1 MIFLQKL
8 IEKKIITKEQGE
20 ELQNEFKAFKGSEE
34 EFIVSKKLLKE
45 SDLNKIKAEIF
56 NMPFF
61 ENAEVLEVSNNV
73 LAMIPE
79 ESARFYKVVPLTLQG
94 NVLEVGVVN
103 PDDIKAKEALNFL
116 ARQNKI
122 TYKTYLISANSFD
135 AFLKQYRNV
144 REEVGKALSALET
157 ELGEEEGGGV
167 ELFAT
172 DAKPKAERLSEEA
185 PIIKMVAVILRHAV
199 DGNASDIH
207 IEPEEN
213 QLRIRFRMDGSLYSS
228 LFLPIHTHPSIV
240 ARIKIVSNL
249 RIDETRIP
257 QDGRFS
263 AKIDSKDIDFRVSTF
278 PTKLGEKVVIRVLD
292 ATEGLRSYEEIGLLG
307 YNLRALKEAI
317 LKPFG
322 LILSTG
328 PTGSGKTTTLYSILQ
343 ELNKPDVNVVTLEDP
358 IEYFVKGVNQSQ
370 IRPDIGYDF
379 SQGLRS
385 VVRQDPDI
393 IMVGEIRDE
402 ESASLVTHAAL
413 TGHIVLSTLHT
424 NNAIGAIPRLID
436 MKIKPFLLPATV
448 NVVIGQRLGHRLCP
462 YCKEK
467 VRPNKEVEKMIMKE
481 ITQLPETA
489 KSYFTVPNPIYVYKP
504 KGCAKCGNKGEKG
517 RIGIFEV
524 LRMTTEL
531 EKAILEDP
539 SETNIAA
546 EAKKQGMITMRQDAM
561 IKALQG
567 LISVEEVFRITEE
580 QQQLEIEQI

>member
-8 IEKKIITKEQGE
+8 VEKKVITKEQGE
-20 ELQNEFKAFKGSEE
+20 ELQNEFKDFKGSEE
-34 EFIVSKKLLKE
+34 DFIISKKIVKE
-45 SDLNKIKAEIF
+45 SDFNKIKAEIF

-61 ENAEVLEVSNNV
+61 ENAEVLEVPNNV

-79 ESARFYKVVPLTLQG
+79 ESARFYKIVPLTLQG
-94 NVLEVGVVN
+94 SVLEVGVVN

-122 TYKTYLISANSFD
+122 TYKTYLISANSFE
-135 AFLKQYRNV
+135 AFLRQYRNI

-157 ELGEEEGGGV
+157 ELGGSEEGV
-167 ELFAT
+167 ELFSADT
-172 DAKPKAERLSEEA
+172 KQKAERLSEEA

-249 RIDETRIP
+249 RIDETRVP

-263 AKIDSKDIDFRVSTF
+263 AKIDEKDIDFRVSTF

-292 ATEGLRSYEEIGLLG
+292 PTEGLRSYEEIGLSG
-307 YNLRALKEAI
+307 YNLKTLRESIA
-317 LKPFG
+317 KPFG

-370 IRPDIGYDF
+370 VRPDIGYDF

-385 VVRQDPDI
+385 IVRQDPDI

-413 TGHIVLSTLHT
+413 TGHVVLSTLHT

-436 MKIKPFLLPATV
+436 MKIKPFLLPATL
-448 NVVIGQRLGHRLCP
+448 NIAIAQRLGHRLCP

-467 VRPNKEVEKMIMKE
+467 VRPNKEIEKMILKE
-481 ITQLPETA
+481 LSQLPETS
-489 KSYFTVPNPIYVYKP
+489 KSFFTIPNPIYIYKP
-504 KGCAKCGNKGEKG
+504 KGCSKCGNKGEKG

-524 LRMTTEL
+524 LKMTPEL
-531 EKAILEDP
+531 EKVIIEDP
-539 SETNIAA
+539 TESKIAV
-546 EAKKQGMITMRQDAM
+546 EAKRQGMITMRQDAM

-567 LISVEEVFRITEE
+567 LISIEEVFRTTEE
-580 QQQLEIEQI
+580 QQQQQI

>member
-8 IEKKIITKEQGE
+8 LEKKIITKEQGD
-20 ELQNEFKAFKGSEE
+20 ELQNEFKNFKGSEE
-34 EFIVSKKLLKE
+34 EFIISKKLLKDN
-45 SDLNKIKAEIF
+45 DLNKIKAEIF

-61 ENAEVLEVSNNV
+61 ENAESLEVPNNV
-73 LAMIPE
+73 LSMIPE
-79 ESARFYKVVPLTLQG
+79 ESSRFYKIIPLTLQG
-94 NVLEVGVVN
+94 NILEVGVVN

-122 TYKTYLISANSFD
+122 TYKTYLISANSFEI
-135 AFLKQYRNV
+135 FLKQYRNI

-157 ELGEEEGGGV
+157 ELGGGDDNI
-167 ELFAT
+167 ELFSA
-172 DAKPKAERLSEEA
+172 DSKPKPERLSEDA

-249 RIDETRIP
+249 RIDETRVP

-263 AKIDSKDIDFRVSTF
+263 AKIDNKDIDFRVSTF

-292 ATEGLRSYEEIGLLG
+292 SSEGLRTYEEIGVLG
-307 YNLRALKEAI
+307 YNLKTLREAI
-317 LKPFG
+317 IKPFG

-343 ELNKPDVNVVTLEDP
+343 ELNKPEVNVVTLEDP

-413 TGHIVLSTLHT
+413 TGHVVLSTLHT
-424 NNAIGAIPRLID
+424 NNAVGAIPRLID
-436 MKIKPFLLPATV
+436 MKIKPFLLPATL
-448 NVVIGQRLGHRLCP
+448 NIAIGQRLGHRLCP

-467 VRPNKEVEKMIMKE
+467 TRPNKEVEKMILKE
-481 ITQLPETA
+481 LSQMPETA
-489 KSYFTVPNPIYVYKP
+489 KSFFTAPNPIYIYKP
-504 KGCAKCGNKGEKG
+504 KGCSKCNNKGEKG

-524 LRMTTEL
+524 LKMTPEL

-539 SETNIAA
+539 SEQNIIK
-546 EAKKQGMITMRQDAM
+546 EAKRQGMITMRQDAM

-567 LISVEEVFRITEE
+567 LISIEEVFRTTEE
-580 QQQLEIEQI
+580 QQEIIQEQI

>member
-8 IEKKIITKEQGE
+8 IEKKVLTKEQGE
-20 ELQNEFKAFKGSEE
+20 ELQNGFKDFKGSEE
-34 EFIVSKKLLKE
+34 EFIISKKLLKE
-45 SDLNKIKAEIF
+45 SEFNKIKAEIF

-61 ENAEVLEVSNNV
+61 ENAEVLEVPNNV
-73 LAMIPE
+73 LSMIPE

-103 PDDIKAKEALNFL
+103 PDDLKAKEALNFL

-122 TYKTYLISANSFD
+122 TYKTYLISANSFE
-135 AFLKQYRNV
+135 AFLRQYRNI

-157 ELGEEEGGGV
+157 ELGGEEDV
-167 ELFAT
+167 ELYST
-172 DAKPKAERLSEEA
+172 DSRPKAERLSEEA

-292 ATEGLRSYEEIGLLG
+292 PSEGLRTYEEIGILG
-307 YNLRALKEAI
+307 YNLKTLREAI
-317 LKPFG
+317 TKPFG

-370 IRPDIGYDF
+370 IRPEIGYDF

-413 TGHIVLSTLHT
+413 TGHVVLSTLHT
-424 NNAIGAIPRLID
+424 NNAIGAAPRLID
-436 MKIKPFLLPATV
+436 MKIKPFLLPATL
-448 NVVIGQRLGHRLCP
+448 NIVIGQRLGHRLCP

-467 VRPNKEVEKMIMKE
+467 VRPNKEVEKMILKE
-481 ITQLPETA
+481 ISQLPETS
-489 KSYFTVPNPIYVYKP
+489 KSFFTAPNPIYVYKP
-504 KGCAKCGNKGEKG
+504 KGCPKCNNKGEKG
-517 RIGIFEV
+517 RVGIFEI
-524 LRMTTEL
+524 LKMTPEL
-531 EKAILEDP
+531 EKVIIEDP
-539 SETNIAA
+539 TESKIAA
-546 EAKKQGMITMRQDAM
+546 EARRQGMITMRQDAM

-567 LISVEEVFRITEE
+567 LISVEEVFRTTEE
-580 QQQLEIEQI
+580 QQEQI

>member
-8 IEKKIITKEQGE
+8 IEKKVITKEQAE
-20 ELQNEFKAFKGSEE
+20 ALQTEFNSFKGSEE
-34 EFIVSKKLLKE
+34 DFIISKKILKE
-45 SDLNKIKAEIF
+45 NDFNKIKAEIF
-56 NMPFF
+56 DMTFF
-61 ENAEVLEVSNNV
+61 ENAEALEVTNNV
-73 LAMIPE
+73 LSMIPE
-79 ESARFYKVVPLTLQG
+79 ESARFYKIIPLTLQG

-122 TYKTYLISANSFD
+122 TYKTYLISANSFEV
-135 AFLKQYRNV
+135 FLRQYRNI

-157 ELGEEEGGGV
+157 EMGGEGEDV

-172 DAKPKAERLSEEA
+172 NSKIKAERLSEEA

-207 IEPEEN
+207 IEPEES

-249 RIDETRIP
+249 RIDETRVP

-263 AKIDSKDIDFRVSTF
+263 AKIDAKDIDFRVSTF

-292 ATEGLRSYEEIGLLG
+292 PTEGLKTYEEIGVLG
-307 YNLRALKEAI
+307 YNLKTLRESI
-317 LKPFG
+317 IKPFG

-436 MKIKPFLLPATV
+436 MKIKPFLLPATL

-462 YCKEK
+462 FCKEK

-481 ITQLPETA
+481 LSQLPETA
-489 KSYFTVPNPIYVYKP
+489 KSFFVAPNPIYVYKP
-504 KGCAKCGNKGEKG
+504 KGCPKCNNKGEKG
-517 RIGIFEV
+517 RIGIFEI
-524 LRMTTEL
+524 LRMTPEL
-531 EKAILEDP
+531 ERAIIEDP
-539 SETNIAA
+539 TESKIAI

-567 LISVEEVFRITEE
+567 LISVEEVFRTTEE
-580 QQQLEIEQI
+580 QQQQI

>member
-8 IEKKIITKEQGE
+8 IDKKVITKEQGE
-20 ELQNEFKAFKGSEE
+20 ELQNNFKDFKGSEE
-34 EFIVSKKLLKE
+34 DFIISKKIIKE
-45 SDLNKIKAEIF
+45 GDLNKIKAEIF

-61 ENAEVLEVSNNV
+61 ENAEVLEVPNNV

-79 ESARFYKVVPLTLQG
+79 ESARFYKIIPLTLQA

-103 PDDIKAKEALNFL
+103 PEDIKAKEALNFL

-122 TYKTYLISANSFD
+122 TYKTYLISGNSFES
-135 AFLKQYRNV
+135 FLRQYRNI

-157 ELGEEEGGGV
+157 EMGGDEEGI
-167 ELFAT
+167 ELYST
-172 DAKPKAERLSEEA
+172 DSKPKAERLSEEA

-249 RIDETRIP
+249 RIDETRVP

-263 AKIDSKDIDFRVSTF
+263 AKIDGKDIDFRVSTF

-292 ATEGLRSYEEIGLLG
+292 SSEGLRSYEDIGILG
-307 YNLRALKEAI
+307 YNLRILREAI
-317 LKPFG
+317 TKPFG

-328 PTGSGKTTTLYSILQ
+328 PTGSGKTTTLYSILM

-370 IRPDIGYDF
+370 IRPEIGYDF

-385 VVRQDPDI
+385 VVRQDPDV

-413 TGHIVLSTLHT
+413 TGHVVLSTLHT

-436 MKIKPFLLPATV
+436 MKIKPFLLPATL
-448 NVVIGQRLGHRLCP
+448 NITIGQRLGHRLCP

-467 VRPNKEVEKMIMKE
+467 VRPNKEVEKVIVKE
-481 ITQLPETA
+481 MSQLPETS
-489 KSYFTVPNPIYVYKP
+489 KSFFTIPSPIYVYKP
-504 KGCAKCGNKGEKG
+504 KGCPKCNNKGEKG
-517 RIGIFEV
+517 RIGIFEM
-524 LRMTTEL
+524 LKMTPEL
-531 EKAILEDP
+531 ERSIVEDP
-539 SETNIAA
+539 SESNIAI
-546 EAKKQGMITMRQDAM
+546 EARRQGMITMRQDAM
-561 IKALQG
+561 MKALQG
-567 LISVEEVFRITEE
+567 LISIEEVFRTTEE
-580 QQQLEIEQI
+580 QQQI

>member
-8 IEKKIITKEQGE
+8 IEKKVITKEQGE
-20 ELQNEFKAFKGSEE
+20 ALQNEFKDFKGSEE
-34 EFIVSKKLLKE
+34 DFIISKKLLKE
-45 SDLNKIKAEIF
+45 VDFNRIKAEIF

-61 ENAEVLEVSNNV
+61 ENAEVLEVPNNV
-73 LAMIPE
+73 LVMIPE
-79 ESARFYKVVPLTLQG
+79 ESARFYKIVPLTFQG

-122 TYKTYLISANSFD
+122 TYKTYLISANSFE
-135 AFLKQYRNV
+135 AFLRQYRNIK
-144 REEVGKALSALET
+144 EEVGKALSALET
-157 ELGEEEGGGV
+157 EMGGGEEGV
-167 ELFAT
+167 ELFSA
-172 DAKPKAERLSEEA
+172 DSKQKAERLSEEA

-249 RIDETRIP
+249 RIDETRVP

-292 ATEGLRSYEEIGLLG
+292 SAEGLKSYEEIGVSG
-307 YNLRALKEAI
+307 YNLKILKDAI
-317 LKPFG
+317 IKPFG

-343 ELNKPDVNVVTLEDP
+343 GLNKPDVNVVTLEDP

-413 TGHIVLSTLHT
+413 TGHVVLSTLHT

-448 NVVIGQRLGHRLCP
+448 NIAIGQRLGHRLCP
-462 YCKEK
+462 FCKEK
-467 VRPNKEVEKMIMKE
+467 VRPNKEIEKMILKE
-481 ITQLPETA
+481 LAQLPESN
-489 KSYFTVPNPIYVYKP
+489 KQYFTMPNPIYVYKP
-504 KGCAKCGNKGEKG
+504 KGCPKCNNKGEKG
-517 RIGIFEV
+517 RIGIFEI
-524 LRMTTEL
+524 LKMTPEL
-531 EKAILEDP
+531 EKAVLEDP
-539 SETNIAA
+539 SEQNIAN
-546 EAKKQGMITMRQDAM
+546 EAKRQGMISMRQDAM

-567 LISVEEVFRITEE
+567 LISIEEVFRTTEE
-580 QQQLEIEQI
+580 

>member
-8 IEKKIITKEQGE
+8 IEKKFITKEQAE
-20 ELQNEFKAFKGSEE
+20 ALQTEFKDFKGNEE
-34 EFIVSKKLLKE
+34 DFIMSKKLLKE
-45 SDLNKIKAEIF
+45 SDFNKIKAEIF

-61 ENAEVLEVSNNV
+61 ENAEVLEVPNNV
-73 LAMIPE
+73 LSMIPE
-79 ESARFYKVVPLTLQG
+79 ESARFYKIVPLTLQG

-122 TYKTYLISANSFD
+122 TYKTYLISANSFE
-135 AFLKQYRNV
+135 AFLRQYRNI

-157 ELGEEEGGGV
+157 ELGGEGESV

-172 DAKPKAERLSEEA
+172 DARPKAERLSEEA

-249 RIDETRIP
+249 RIDETRVP

-263 AKIDSKDIDFRVSTF
+263 AKIDGKDIDFRVSTF

-292 ATEGLRSYEEIGLLG
+292 PTEGLKNYEEVGILG
-307 YNLRALKEAI
+307 YNLKVLKEAI

-322 LILSTG
+322 LILATG

-358 IEYFVKGVNQSQ
+358 IEYFVRGVNQSQ
-370 IRPDIGYDF
+370 VRPDIGYDF

-424 NNAIGAIPRLID
+424 NNAVGAIPRLID
-436 MKIKPFLLPATV
+436 MKIKPFLLPATL
-448 NVVIGQRLGHRLCP
+448 NIAIAQRLGHRLCP

-467 VRPNKEVEKMIMKE
+467 IRPNKEVEKMIIKE
-481 ITQLPETA
+481 LSQLPESS
-489 KSYFTVPNPIYVYKP
+489 KEFFNIPNPIYIYKP
-504 KGCAKCGNKGEKG
+504 KGCPKCGGKGEKG
-517 RIGIFEV
+517 RVGIFEI
-524 LRMTTEL
+524 LRMTSEL
-531 EKAILEDP
+531 ERIILEDP
-539 SETNIAA
+539 SEARINA
-546 EAKKQGMITMRQDAM
+546 EAKRQGMITMRQDAM

-567 LISVEEVFRITEE
+567 LISVEEVFRTTEE
-580 QQQLEIEQI
+580 QQEQI